1 MTTHLRVS
9 TYYNDEHPLQS
20 MERLGITYQ
29 HATPQSMLDE
39 WWFWNCEN
47 VPDQLP
53 EYFSIL
59 ECKDPL
65 KMLGWGLSKENA
77 EKIRDYLS
85 TSKQKQKFYR
95 VVDYPIEGASTKVY
109 FEPTLELALRHVEG
123 MELQNVCLED
133 EPNWSYRRTIIQ
145 PFMAYTCDF
154 DGWANPDFENY
165 EVDSYVLKL
174 TPA

>member
-20 MERLGITYQ
+20 MERLRITYQ
-29 HATPQSMLDE
+29 HATPQSMLDQ

-77 EKIRDYLS
+77 EKIRDYVS
-85 TSKQKQKFYR
+85 MYNKQKQKFYLVAEYLSHR
-95 VVDYPIEGASTKVY
+95 PAPTNVY
-109 FEPTLELALRHVEG
+109 FETSLDSALCHSTG
-123 MELQNVCLED
+123 MEVENSLSFLDQD
-133 EPNWSYRRTIIQ
+133 WSWKRKIVIRS
-145 PFMAYTCDF
+145 FMAYTCDL
-154 DGWANPDFENY
+154 DGWEKSDSENY
-165 EVDSYVLKL
+165 ELTTYVQH
-174 TPA
+174 